1 MKFDLQKFMRETIKL
16 IIAFVFMCMYVLLL
30 IVMNGM
36 FN

>member
-1 MKFDLQKFMRETIKL
+1 MNFDLQKFLRETFKL
-16 IIAFVFMCMYVLLL
+16 VVAFVFMCMYVLLL